1 MVAARPFRGAH
12 APPLFGR
19 RDLLDEIGRRLDHA
33 YDGSGQGLVLLGP
46 GGIGK
51 SRLLAA
57 VMEAAEARGF
67 DVLYGRALP
76 EELPAPFSLVRDL
89 VSSRAADAPLV
100 GDGEATLPMF
110 LAPIGE
116 SPGRVPAGEWTPSGP
131 PKPVDELEEILAPV
145 GMTAI
150 EGLDA
155 VRDEMLGRLVDTF
168 LEWAR
173 RRPLVLAIDD
183 LPFADASS
191 LAFLTHLARDLPAAP
206 LAIVATASS
215 GAEAPGRSR
224 PAVDALLDSS
234 SFHPFPL
241 QPLSATEVAEF
252 ATWILGGH
260 APAPEEV
267 HRWHAQ
273 TEGNPLFVEQ
283 LVRTATGSAAP
294 EEEPGGDITQV
305 LEARAAALGDADRRI
320 LTYATVLGKEFDFA
334 SLAVVAT
341 LDEERVTESL
351 DHLVR
356 AGLLRE
362 RGNEVYEFVSEGL
375 RASVYADLTETR
387 RRILHRKA
395 GRTLEAKGASDVE
408 LARQFYLGQDE
419 PRAVEYNIRA
429 AQAATRAFAYDAAV
443 SHIERAVGAER
454 RRSDRDARREVR
466 LLTEEGRLLDDL
478 GLWTRSDEVLE
489 EAVQLARAHS
499 GAELELGRAL
509 LALAQT
515 RADRSDYASA
525 EALATEASHGL
536 GRWGTPRDI
545 MAANR
550 VLGIVFWRLGDLPRA
565 EQCQRAAL
573 EIAEREGTLLEQGHS
588 LVDVANTMVPRGE
601 RYLATALELYR
612 KAADL
617 FARVDEPTARARVLM
632 NRGVLEYTVG
642 LVDEAFRDVEEA
654 LVTAERAR
662 SPIYT
667 AYCLLN
673 LAQWHAELGRPG
685 PAQTALDRVQSA
697 VAPLGD
703 ALAEQQS
710 AMTRGMIAEA
720 QGALDLAETH
730 YQDGLARAREL
741 RLVAETSEMLFR
753 LARLSMLKGELV
765 ESRARLD
772 DALASGLREHRP
784 DFAGRLRDLES
795 SLARDAA
802 PPAPADRATGGT
814 PS

>member
-19 RDLLDEIGRRLDHA
+19 RDLLDEIARRLDHA
-33 YDGSGQGLVLLGP
+33 YDGSGQGLLIVGP

-57 VMEAAEARGF
+57 VVEAADGRGF
-67 DVLYGRALP
+67 AVLYGRALP

-89 VSSRAADAPLV
+89 LSSRTSDVEDPRE
-100 GDGEATLPMF
+100 GESALPIF
-110 LAPIGE
+110 LAPLGE
-116 SPGRVPAGEWTPSGP
+116 APARVPAGERTATGTTGP
-131 PKPVDELEEILAPV
+131 ADELEEILAPL
-145 GMTAI
+145 GSTAI

-168 LEWAR
+168 VERAR
-173 RRPLVLAIDD
+173 SRPIVLAIDD

-191 LAFLTHLARDLPAAP
+191 LAFLARLARELPACP
-206 LAIVATASS
+206 MAIVATASN
-215 GAEAPGRSR
+215 GAEAPTRSR
-224 PAVDALLDSS
+224 PAVEALLRSS
-234 SFHPFPL
+234 SFTALPL

-252 ATWILGGH
+252 ATWILGGRP
-260 APAPEEV
+260 PAPEEV
-267 HRWHAQ
+267 NRWHAQ

-294 EEEPGGDITQV
+294 EEEPGGDVTEV
-305 LEARAAALGDADRRI
+305 LRARVAALGDADRRI
-320 LTYATVLGKEFDFA
+320 LTYAAVLGKEFDFA

-341 LDEERVTESL
+341 LDEERVTEAL

-362 RGNEVYEFVSEGL
+362 RGGEVYEFVTEGL

-395 GRTLEAKGASDVE
+395 GRALEAKGASDVE
-408 LARQFYLGQDE
+408 LARQFYLGQDDA
-419 PRAVEYNIRA
+419 RAVEYNVRA
-429 AQAATRAFAYDAAV
+429 AQAATRALAYDAAV

-454 RRSDRDARREVR
+454 RRPDRDRRREVR
-466 LLTEEGRLLDDL
+466 FLTEEGRLLDDL
-478 GLWTRSDEVLE
+478 GLWTRSDEILE
-489 EAVQLARAHS
+489 EAVGIARQHT
-499 GAELELGRAL
+499 GADLELGRAL

-515 RADRSDYASA
+515 RADRSDYGSA

-588 LVDVANTMVPRGE
+588 LVDVANTMVPRGD
-601 RYLATALELYR
+601 RYLKVALELYQR
-612 KAADL
+612 AAEL

-654 LVTAERAR
+654 LVGAERAR
-662 SPIYT
+662 SPIYI

-673 LAQWHAELGRPG
+673 LAQWHAELGRPV
-685 PAQTALDRVQSA
+685 PAQTALDRALVA
-697 VAPLGD
+697 AAPLGD
-703 ALAEQQS
+703 ALAEQQA

-720 QGALDLAETH
+720 QGNFDLAETH

-753 LARLSMLKGELV
+753 LARLAYLRGETA
-765 ESRARLD
+765 EAKARLA
-772 DALASGLREHRP
+772 DALASGLVEHRP
-784 DFAGRLRDLES
+784 DFAGRLREFEAAL
-795 SLARDAA
+795 AA
-802 PPAPADRATGGT
+802 PRVPATEPPGGGA
-814 PS
+814 SS

>member
-19 RDLLDEIGRRLDHA
+19 RDLLEEIARRLDHA
-33 YDGSGQGLVLLGP
+33 YDGSGQGLVLIGP

-51 SRLLAA
+51 SRLLSA
-57 VMEAAEARGF
+57 VVESAEGRGF
-67 DVLYGRALP
+67 EVLYGRALP

-89 VSSRAADAPLV
+89 LSSRTSDRDLGRA
-100 GDGEATLPMF
+100 GESALPIF
-110 LAPIGE
+110 LAPLGE
-116 SPGRVPAGEWTPSGP
+116 GPGRSPAGEWTPAGAP
-131 PKPVDELEEILAPV
+131 GPVDELEAALAPL

-168 LEWAR
+168 LERAR
-173 RRPLVLAIDD
+173 SHPIVLAIDD

-191 LAFLTHLARDLPAAP
+191 LAFLARLARELPAAP
-206 LAIVATASS
+206 LAIVATASD
-215 GAEAPGRSR
+215 GAGQPARSR
-224 PAVDALLDSS
+224 PAVDALLKSTA
-234 SFHPFPL
+234 FHEIPL

-252 ATWILGGH
+252 ATWILGGR
-260 APAPEEV
+260 PPDPEEV

-294 EEEPGGDITQV
+294 EEEPGGDVTDV
-305 LEARAAALGDADRRI
+305 LRARVAGLGDADRRV
-320 LTYATVLGKEFDFA
+320 LTYAAVLGKEFDFA

-341 LDEERVTESL
+341 LDEERVTEAL

-362 RGNEVYEFVSEGL
+362 RGGEVYEFVTEGL

-395 GRTLEAKGASDVE
+395 GRALEAKGASDVE
-408 LARQFYLGQDE
+408 LARQFYLGQDDA
-419 PRAVEYNIRA
+419 RAVEYNVRA
-429 AQAATRAFAYDAAV
+429 AQAATRAFAYDVAV

-454 RRSDRDARREVR
+454 RRPDRDRRREVR

-489 EAVQLARAHS
+489 EAVQIARAHT
-499 GAELELGRAL
+499 GADLELGRAL

-573 EIAEREGTLLEQGHS
+573 EIAEREGTLLEQGHA

-601 RYLATALELYR
+601 RFLGSALELYR
-612 KAADL
+612 RAADL
-617 FARVDEPTARARVLM
+617 FAQVDEPTARARVLM

-654 LVTAERAR
+654 LVGAERAR

-685 PAQTALDRVQSA
+685 PAQTALDRAMVA
-697 VAPLGD
+697 IAPLGD
-703 ALAEQQS
+703 MLAEQQC

-720 QGALDLAETH
+720 QQAYDLAETH
-730 YQDGLARAREL
+730 YQDGLARARDL

-753 LARLSMLKGELV
+753 LAHLSLLKGDLV
-765 ESRARLD
+765 EARARLD
-772 DALASGLREHRP
+772 DALQSGLREHRP
-784 DFAGRLRDLES
+784 DFAGRVRDLEEA
-795 SLARDAA
+795 LTRAARAPTADAGEPSGA
-802 PPAPADRATGGT
+802 P
-814 PS
+814 